1 MAGGFRDNGDCGR
14 GEVIMHK
21 FITAFMIIVGIAG
34 YAVQPEPPSISYAV
48 NISKGETLWDVCDRV
63 SGGREN
69 SRSLP
74 KQKMPCMQSKSI
86 PDRMLQKRKSQYM
99 PESLQKMRTLPG
111 LYAEMHIPRKNR
123 RDRRREQRKRRKIKP
138 PREES
143 RAEVP

>member
-1 MAGGFRDNGDCGR
+1 
-14 GEVIMHK
+14 
-21 FITAFMIIVGIAG
+21 
-34 YAVQPEPPSISYAV
+34 
-48 NISKGETLWDVCDRV
+48 
-63 SGGREN
+63 
-69 SRSLP
+69 
-74 KQKMPCMQSKSI
+74 MQIESI

-123 RDRRREQRKRRKIKP
+123 RARRREQRKRRKIKP